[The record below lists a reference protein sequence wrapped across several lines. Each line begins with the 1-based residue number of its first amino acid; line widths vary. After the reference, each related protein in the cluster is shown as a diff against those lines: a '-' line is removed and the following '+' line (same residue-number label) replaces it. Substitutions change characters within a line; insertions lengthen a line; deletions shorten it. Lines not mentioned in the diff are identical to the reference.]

1 VTFVTVSRLS
11 NEYCSCRKRSLDFRE
26 QTSPMQKHNLLEL
39 VEFGEDPFLPKI
51 LVDLPGYR
59 LVLLN
64 IRSGRVVSQP
74 VDNATVT
81 IYALTGRI
89 TIFRDENSVDMKAG
103 EVLWSERNALDRI
116 EAHEDSSLLVVAV
129 RTDTLSEEEL
139 DLRAVEHFQRHPLVF
154 QKFDELSVR
163 ESFVLINDHDPIP
176 LHGQMEAMRPH
187 QLTWEYIV
195 RGPGIFRI
203 RVRRIAPLTGS
214 ETSPTAK
221 PHSLWGIRTTR

>member
-1 VTFVTVSRLS
+1 
-11 NEYCSCRKRSLDFRE
+11 
-26 QTSPMQKHNLLEL
+26 MQKHNLLEL

-51 LVDLPGYR
+51 LVNQPGYR

-74 VDNATVT
+74 VDNATET
-81 IYALTGRI
+81 IYVLSGHI
-89 TIFRDENSVDMKAG
+89 TIFRDENSVNLKAG
-103 EVLWSERNALDRI
+103 EVLWSERNTLDRI
-116 EAHEDSSLLVVAV
+116 EAHEDSSLLVVV
-129 RTDTLSEEEL
+129 VGSETLSEEEL

-154 QKFDELSVR
+154 QKFDGLTVG

-195 RGPGIFRI
+195 HRPGLFRI
-203 RVRRIAPLTGS
+203 RVRRIAPLAGS
-214 ETSPTAK
+214 ETSPTAV
-221 PHSLWGIRTTR
+221 PQNLWGIRPTR